1 MDIVERSDAAGSL
14 TLSSFERGRSR
25 NPHPA
30 VSANTESEVEITAPV
45 SETAIQPR
53 RETTT
58 IVPIPE
64 ETELETDKMKRE
76 SKDIDGPGKPVYLD
90 DETTPTAS
98 PKDPQSPDLPIL
110 RVNSEDIS

>member
-1 MDIVERSDAAGSL
+1 MEIVERSDAAGSL

-30 VSANTESEVEITAPV
+30 ISANPESEAEITAPV

-64 ETELETDKMKRE
+64 ETESETDKMKRE
-76 SKDIDGPGKPVYLD
+76 SKDMDGPGKPVHL

-98 PKDPQSPDLPIL
+98 PADPQSPDLPIL